1 MVNAHLR
8 DIFRQTNIITSNP
21 SSSCL
26 SISPVRSLAP
36 SSKPKKQPTD
46 LSFAGKVRFNQPAGV
61 YIMETQA
68 TETTES
74 SPVLLVTSTETTETL
89 DQSTPPVVVV
99 DQTQTTETLEPSPPV
114 VANMPPAEVSPP
126 QVTNTQVTEETAL
139 QEVTNTH
146 EAAPSGESAPSPV
159 TNIPAAETL
168 DQSTLPSLEDIKT
181 TETVE
186 HSVVASDVTDN
197 SHENLIASPEN
208 HQSREIRQETAEE
221 EEEEVRS
228 VLKVIAATGEFWYD
242 WEKLRSMLSLHLK
255 QVLSEYPQAKMT
267 IEEQKISLGETHA
280 ELVKRLD
287 DALHSFVDGPP
298 FTLQRLSEIILDAR
312 SLYPNLSKLA
322 LALEKNLSVTSTL
335 TMSTNP
341 NPPSL
346 TTPPNGSEKVNEDLN
361 PNPNPQLLSDTV
373 MENGALPVAMSA
385 DRDEIMTEVD
395 ADISDVMTMDVETTE
410 TTEKP
415 SESSPMTTGDS

>member
-1 MVNAHLR
+1 
-8 DIFRQTNIITSNP
+8 
-21 SSSCL
+21 
-26 SISPVRSLAP
+26 
-36 SSKPKKQPTD
+36 
-46 LSFAGKVRFNQPAGV
+46 
-61 YIMETQA
+61 
-68 TETTES
+68 
-74 SPVLLVTSTETTETL
+74 
-89 DQSTPPVVVV
+89 
-99 DQTQTTETLEPSPPV
+99 
-114 VANMPPAEVSPP
+114 
-126 QVTNTQVTEETAL
+126 
-139 QEVTNTH
+139 
-146 EAAPSGESAPSPV
+146 
-159 TNIPAAETL
+159 
-168 DQSTLPSLEDIKT
+168 
-181 TETVE
+181 
-186 HSVVASDVTDN
+186 
-197 SHENLIASPEN
+197 
-208 HQSREIRQETAEE
+208 
-221 EEEEVRS
+221 
-228 VLKVIAATGEFWYD
+228 
-242 WEKLRSMLSLHLK
+242 MLSLHLK

-346 TTPPNGSEKVNEDLN
+346 TTPPNGSDKVNEDL
-361 PNPNPQLLSDTV
+361 NPNPQLLSDTV

-395 ADISDVMTMDVETTE
+395 ADVSDVMTMDVETTE

>member
-1 MVNAHLR
+1 
-8 DIFRQTNIITSNP
+8 
-21 SSSCL
+21 
-26 SISPVRSLAP
+26 
-36 SSKPKKQPTD
+36 
-46 LSFAGKVRFNQPAGV
+46 
-61 YIMETQA
+61 METQA
-68 TETTES
+68 TETTET

-99 DQTQTTETLEPSPPV
+99 DQTQTTETLEQSLPV

-159 TNIPAAETL
+159 TNLPAAETL
-168 DQSTLPSLEDIKT
+168 DQSTLPPLEDIKT

-208 HQSREIRQETAEE
+208 HHREIRQETAEEE

-346 TTPPNGSEKVNEDLN
+346 TTPPNGSDKVNEDL
-361 PNPNPQLLSDTV
+361 NPNPQLLSDTV

-395 ADISDVMTMDVETTE
+395 ADVSDVMTMDVETTE

>member
-1 MVNAHLR
+1 
-8 DIFRQTNIITSNP
+8 
-21 SSSCL
+21 
-26 SISPVRSLAP
+26 
-36 SSKPKKQPTD
+36 
-46 LSFAGKVRFNQPAGV
+46 
-61 YIMETQA
+61 
-68 TETTES
+68 
-74 SPVLLVTSTETTETL
+74 
-89 DQSTPPVVVV
+89 
-99 DQTQTTETLEPSPPV
+99 
-114 VANMPPAEVSPP
+114 MPPAEVSPP

-208 HQSREIRQETAEE
+208 HHREIRQETAEE

-322 LALEKNLSVTSTL
+322 LALEKVRSIDFFGT
-335 TMSTNP
+335 
-341 NPPSL
+341 
-346 TTPPNGSEKVNEDLN
+346 
-361 PNPNPQLLSDTV
+361 
-373 MENGALPVAMSA
+373 
-385 DRDEIMTEVD
+385 
-395 ADISDVMTMDVETTE
+395 
-410 TTEKP
+410 
-415 SESSPMTTGDS
+415 